1 MSCRGSNL
9 SRVAQEV
16 CGKRGLKS
24 KIGICSS
31 ELTYLLFLSALAE
44 RATCRKVVFSS
55 SSSLRPRQR
64 LLITFFAIQYL

>member
-31 ELTYLLFLSALAE
+31 ELTYLLFLSAL
-44 RATCRKVVFSS
+44 
-55 SSSLRPRQR
+55 
-64 LLITFFAIQYL
+64 